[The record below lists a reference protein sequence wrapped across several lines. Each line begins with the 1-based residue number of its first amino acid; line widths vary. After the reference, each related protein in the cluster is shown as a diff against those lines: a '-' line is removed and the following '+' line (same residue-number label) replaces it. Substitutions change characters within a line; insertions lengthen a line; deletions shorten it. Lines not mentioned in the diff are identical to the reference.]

1 VRTIA
6 GEVRDSRTRSSIDT
20 GVGPSRPMMRA
31 RSSSSGSTS
40 SGNVTLGLLHWQ
52 IEAAAED
59 RFQHR
64 DHVGRMRAGAEAPP
78 RRASAGRASSGARRH
93 NH

>member
-31 RSSSSGSTS
+31 RSS
-40 SGNVTLGLLHWQ
+40 LGLLHWQ